1 MKRFFIFLNVLE
13 LLSLCFFLV
22 FSLFFL
28 SDFGETAIGKVF
40 HDYLGGILWWNFMS
54 VTSLEL
60 LTIFIAFIMH
70 IVYKVPFSY
79 TLLYISIFVI
89 KIALWGYLMTLGTVG
104 YS

>member
-40 HDYLGGILWWNFMS
+40 HDYLGGR
-54 VTSLEL
+54 
-60 LTIFIAFIMH
+60 
-70 IVYKVPFSY
+70 
-79 TLLYISIFVI
+79 
-89 KIALWGYLMTLGTVG
+89 TVG